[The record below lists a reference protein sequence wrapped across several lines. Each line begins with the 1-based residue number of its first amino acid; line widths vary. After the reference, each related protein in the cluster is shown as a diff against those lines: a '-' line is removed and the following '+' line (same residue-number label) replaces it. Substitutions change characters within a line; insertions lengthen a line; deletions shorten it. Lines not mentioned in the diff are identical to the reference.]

1 MIKDRGNIK
10 WTSMMLPEHVE
21 MLRQWV
27 KEDQAEPQKELDEQ
41 QLEFLNEALLEAMEF
56 HHTVT
61 ITYYSHRRY
70 QQITGIIHSCNEQEQ
85 TLHLADH
92 TGKVHSIPLNTIID
106 IY

>member
-10 WTSMMLPEHVE
+10 WTSMMLPEHVG

-61 ITYYSHRRY
+61 ITYYFHRRY